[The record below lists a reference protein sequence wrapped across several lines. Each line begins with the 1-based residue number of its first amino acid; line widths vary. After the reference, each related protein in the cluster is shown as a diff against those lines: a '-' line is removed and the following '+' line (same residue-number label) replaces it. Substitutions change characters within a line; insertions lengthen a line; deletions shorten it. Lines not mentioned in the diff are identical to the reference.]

1 MATYTAI
8 DAQTVAQIVA
18 QSPTYAKQILW
29 MADIHFDKAGYNPFS
44 ELMGGM
50 GSVKPI
56 KEVLDTSKV
65 RGNTI
70 VITQEA
76 GLGGKGVQ
84 GATALIGSEE
94 RRKYS
99 QYTLTIGMHR
109 HAVGET
115 VTTKD
120 QTFIG
125 TTFDNSARRSLNEW
139 VQRLK
144 CDCIEATM
152 IGEATTRNK
161 LYAGNKTSVD
171 TLTSTDVIT
180 KSTIG
185 QLKIMANSLGTTPI
199 EIGKSTGGQ
208 RILKYYFQGND
219 FLFQGLRANS
229 TWESLL
235 ATAGERGPNNYL
247 FAGHLPEYSG
257 VLLNEWSIS
266 STSADAAQGAFCAP
280 RAYLGEAIP
289 AKGTSTALSV
299 LKGGGY
305 NGDSTLTTAAIA
317 KTGNDYFR
325 YFPNAPFSAFEKTFI
340 NADTSTNRYVMA
352 VHISGSDAGKYSFF
366 RYQVTDGFTLG
377 DSGGSDLKRLGST
390 ATGDYETTL
399 TGSSITWGTAPWT
412 SGYLS
417 EGEVPIGSLMIPVN
431 AKGQPYVSGYLMGN
445 NAIITGYGTIDQK
458 PSTAMGQRVTEVQ
471 DYQNNYGIGMRMVW
485 GAAAIPNAAKIINGY
500 IIVYGAYNLPGMPEV
515 S

>member
-8 DAQTVAQIVA
+8 DAQTVAQIAA

-29 MADIHFDKAGYNPFS
+29 MADIHFDRAGYNPFAD
-44 ELMGGM
+44 LMGGID
-50 GSVKPI
+50 SVKPI
-56 KEVLDTSKV
+56 KEILDTTKV

-94 RRKYS
+94 KRKYS

-152 IGEATTRNK
+152 IGEATSRNI
-161 LYAGNKTSVD
+161 LYAGNKTSID
-171 TLTSTDVIT
+171 TLTSTDVVT
-180 KSTIG
+180 KSTIS
-185 QLKIMANSLGTTPI
+185 QAKIMANGLGMKPI
-199 EIGKSTGGQ
+199 AIAKDKGNQ

-219 FLFQGLRANS
+219 YLFQGLRENS

-247 FAGHLPEYSG
+247 FGGHLPEYDG
-257 VLLNEWSIS
+257 VMLNNWAIASN
-266 STSADAAQGAFCAP
+266 SADAAQGAFCAP
-280 RAYLGEAIP
+280 RAYLGVAIV
-289 AKGTSTALSV
+289 AKGTSTTLTALS
-299 LKGGGY
+299 GGGY
-305 NGDSTLTTAAIA
+305 NNDSTLTTNAVA

-340 NADTSTNRYVMA
+340 QADTSTNRYLMV
-352 VHISGSDAGKYSFF
+352 VHASGADVGKYSFF
-366 RYQVTDGFTLG
+366 RYTTTDGYTI
-377 DSGGSDLKRLGST
+377 SATDLERLGST
-390 ATGDYETTL
+390 SSGDYVTTL
-399 TGSSITWGTAPWT
+399 TGSSITWGTAPWLST
-412 SGYLS
+412 YLS
-417 EGEVPIGSLMIPVN
+417 EGIIPIGSLIIPVN

-445 NAIITGYGTIDQK
+445 DAIITGYGTIDRK

-471 DYQNNYGIGMRMVW
+471 DYQNNYGIGVRMVW
-485 GAAAIPNAAKIINGY
+485 GCAAIQNAAKIVAGY
-500 IIVYGAYNLPGMPEV
+500 IVVYGAYNLPGMPEV